1 MSKIQDAL
9 KRLRDQKDATADR
22 QGSGGGTGGGAARPL
37 PQTVV
42 PIVGT
47 KKLEIGGEKL
57 ALDEADLI
65 RRGLLAPVEHAVPVA
80 DEFRRIKRP
89 LIDNAI
95 RGRDADDHMNL
106 IVVAGAVPGV
116 GKTFCS
122 MNLAASISLD
132 REISVMLID
141 SDVAKPHISS
151 ACGLADRP
159 GLIEVLLD
167 DSIALEDVIVRT
179 DMNDIQILPAGKK
192 HTQATELLAS
202 DRMAEVMHELANRYR
217 DRILIMD
224 SPPLLITSEAQA
236 VARQAGQVALV
247 VECGKTTNEQIHDAL
262 EVLDRKKAINVIFNK
277 NIHAPGG
284 GYYGGYYGDYGSY
297 GFNTEADAGD

>member
-9 KRLRDQKDATADR
+9 KRLRDQRDDA
-22 QGSGGGTGGGAARPL
+22 GKPGGRPL
-37 PQTVV
+37 PDTVV

-47 KKLEIGGEKL
+47 KKPEISGEKF
-57 ALDEADLI
+57 ALNEADLI
-65 RRGLLAPVEHAVPVA
+65 RRGLLAPVEYALPVA

-95 RGRDADDHMNL
+95 SGRDSDDNMNL

-122 MNLAASISLD
+122 MNLAASISLE

-159 GLIEVLLD
+159 GLIDVLVD

-179 DMNDIQILPAGKK
+179 DMNDIQILPAGKR
-192 HTQATELLAS
+192 HPQSTELLAS
-202 DRMAEVMHELANRYR
+202 DRMAEVMHDLASRYR

-247 VECGKTTNEQIHDAL
+247 LECGKTTNQQIHDAL
-262 EVLDRKKAINVIFNK
+262 EVLDRDKAINVILNK
-277 NIHAPGG
+277 SIHAPGG
-284 GYYGGYYGDYGSY
+284 GYYGGHYGDSGAY
-297 GFNTEADAGD
+297 GFNLSLIHI